1 VGADVTGIATLDKT
15 GCRNFFLGLTR
26 MYKTF
31 HSIDKITIAMVHGY
45 ATAGGMGIVSF
56 CDLAVASEDACLGFT
71 AVNVGLF
78 CMNGTAIMAPRVM
91 GGKKR

>member
-1 VGADVTGIATLDKT
+1 
-15 GCRNFFLGLTR
+15 
-26 MYKTF
+26 
-31 HSIDKITIAMVHGY
+31 MVHGY